1 MKQTSLQPLMLSPV
15 ADALR
20 RPFPE
25 IRLLPDGAFAARD
38 GRPGNLTEGIL
49 NTWTLSQ
56 PFAGRLLDL
65 WRQRETPLVIDYEHQ
80 SLNTRLNGQPA
91 PAAGWIETLRY
102 EAGQGLF
109 AAVRWTDGAKAF
121 IERDEYRFISPV
133 FSFDPTTG
141 DVLEL
146 KGAALTN
153 VPALDGL
160 GAVAATDA
168 GLPEPVRPEGVM
180 NALQRLKQLLGLPP
194 EADENSIL
202 AELDRLEGL
211 LGAASDDPGTPAT
224 LLERLQAGL
233 PPAALSTLVQSNT
246 ALRDQLCAALNLA
259 EGDRVGRSI
268 EAAVADGRLS
278 RELVGWATDLGR
290 REPAVLESFL
300 SAVTPVAALT
310 SFQSAGNR
318 TALSAPIASSLSAEE
333 RFVCEQLGL
342 SDADYMAVRGA

>member
-1 MKQTSLQPLMLSPV
+1 
-15 ADALR
+15 
-20 RPFPE
+20 
-25 IRLLPDGAFAARD
+25 
-38 GRPGNLTEGIL
+38 
-49 NTWTLSQ
+49 
-56 PFAGRLLDL
+56 
-65 WRQRETPLVIDYEHQ
+65 
-80 SLNTRLNGQPA
+80 
-91 PAAGWIETLRY
+91 
-102 EAGQGLF
+102 
-109 AAVRWTDGAKAF
+109 
-121 IERDEYRFISPV
+121 
-133 FSFDPTTG
+133 
-141 DVLEL
+141 
-146 KGAALTN
+146 
-153 VPALDGL
+153 
-160 GAVAATDA
+160 
-168 GLPEPVRPEGVM
+168 M

-259 EGDRVGRSI
+259 EGDRVGRSL